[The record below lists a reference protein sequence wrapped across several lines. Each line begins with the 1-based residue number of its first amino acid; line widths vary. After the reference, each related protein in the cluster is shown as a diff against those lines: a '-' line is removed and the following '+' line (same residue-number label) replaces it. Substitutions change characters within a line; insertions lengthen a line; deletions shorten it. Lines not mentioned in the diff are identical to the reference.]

1 LLPPARPTR
10 RHSTTTSGE
19 YELPIGILVLTHE
32 GDKLFGEPKGDTRK
46 SCSHKMTA
54 VSWSPNVN
62 AKIKFIRD
70 EKSKVIEIVVNL
82 HDQEM
87 KGKKIK

>member
-1 LLPPARPTR
+1 LQPQDDG
-10 RHSTTTSGE
+10 SF
-19 YELPIGILVLTHE
+19 LVT
-32 GDKLFGEPKGDTRK
+32 
-46 SCSHKMTA
+46 
-54 VSWSPNVN
+54 NVN